1 MENEIKTAGIPAKKE
16 VPAAL
21 QVTGVLFALASY
33 PLFLIGLPLMLF
45 LGLGLIFWIVG
56 AIQVYIGVGI
66 YKARKSMYVPAL
78 VVGIISVLSTYSK
91 YQMIALI
98 PVLFLV
104 VIYMNRDK
112 FVN

>member
-1 MENEIKTAGIPAKKE
+1 MEHETKISAPAKKQ
-16 VPAAL
+16 VSTAL

-45 LGLGLIFWIVG
+45 LGLGILFWIVG

-66 YKARKSMYVPAL
+66 YKARKSAYVPAL
-78 VVGIISVLSTYSK
+78 VVGIISVLSMYNK
-91 YQMIALI
+91 YQMFALV
-98 PVLFLV
+98 PVLFLL
-104 VIYMNRDK
+104 VIYMNRDE